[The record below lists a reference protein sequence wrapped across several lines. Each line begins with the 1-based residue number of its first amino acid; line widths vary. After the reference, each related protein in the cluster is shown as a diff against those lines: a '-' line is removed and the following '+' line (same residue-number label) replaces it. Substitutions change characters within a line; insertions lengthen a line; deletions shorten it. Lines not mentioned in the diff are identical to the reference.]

1 MGSDRA
7 FVAWRAGQHLP
18 SRHAASGRLLSVR
31 RRGGHTPPSMNHI
44 ARRSRSLP
52 APPAAL
58 AGGALLGAVAGALA
72 QAGWSGVAVGI
83 VVGSIGAVAALV
95 DIRERRI
102 PDEVVL
108 AGLVAAVT
116 IVVVVSIASAAGRGI
131 GARRCRRGRDPARW
145 SSTSSTR
152 TAWGSATSSSARCS
166 ARWWASSPG
175 CSGLLLLAVASA
187 IALIGVA
194 LLRSWR
200 RSIPFG
206 ACLAGGALV
215 VLAGAGWLADT
226 WSLR

>member
-1 MGSDRA
+1 
-7 FVAWRAGQHLP
+7 
-18 SRHAASGRLLSVR
+18 
-31 RRGGHTPPSMNHI
+31 MNHI

-95 DIRERRI
+95 DVRERRI
-102 PDEVVL
+102 PDEAVL

-116 IVVVVSIASAAGRGI
+116 IVVVVSIASAEVA
-131 GARRCRRGRDPARW
+131 
-145 SSTSSTR
+145 
-152 TAWGSATSSSARCS
+152 GSALAG
-166 ARWWASSPG
+166 AAAVGIPLVVIHLVDPNGLGFGDVKLGAVLGALVGIVAWVL
-175 CSGLLLLAVASA
+175 GLLLLAAASA
-187 IALIGVA
+187 IALIGVV